1 MEEEFGIIIADGHP
15 LLRAGVRSVLQSMQ
29 GFKVLGEASEWR
41 ETLSLIKEVHPD
53 LVVMDLCLPNSGGVR
68 SLREMQRAFPSVV
81 PVILSSRSSEEHV
94 LASLDAGAKGYVLKE
109 DPLQEVSKA
118 LLSACRGQTYLSSN
132 TAHELATGYLSAR
145 RAGKVP
151 TVLEALTAREREV
164 FHLVG
169 GGKKNREV
177 AEHLYISIKTVEK
190 HRANIMRKLQLNS
203 ALELRHL
210 WNKLG
215 FGS

>member
-1 MEEEFGIIIADGHP
+1 MEEEFGVIIADGHP
-15 LLRAGVRSVLQSMQ
+15 LLRAGVKSVLQNLE
-29 GFKVLGEASEWR
+29 GFKVLGEASDWR
-41 ETLSLIKEVHPD
+41 EAMTLMKEVKPDVVVLDLSLPQG
-53 LVVMDLCLPNSGGVR
+53 GGVR
-68 SLREMQRAFPSVV
+68 SIREMQRAFPGVV
-81 PVILSSRSSEEHV
+81 SIVLSSHSNEEHV

-109 DPLQEVSKA
+109 DPLLEVCKA
-118 LLSACRGQTYLSSN
+118 LQSACHGQTYLSAN

-177 AEHLYISIKTVEK
+177 AEHLFISIKTVEK

-203 ALELRHL
+203 AHDLRLL
-210 WNKLG
+210 WRKLG

>member
-1 MEEEFGIIIADGHP
+1 MEEEIKVLIADGHP
-15 LLRAGVRSVLQSMQ
+15 LVRAGVKTVLKGVQ
-29 GFKVLGEASEWR
+29 GVKVLGEASDWR
-41 ETLSLIKEVHPD
+41 EAMSLMREAEPDVLVLDLSLPQG
-53 LVVMDLCLPNSGGVR
+53 GGVR
-68 SLREMQRAFPSVV
+68 CIRELRKSFPRVAPVV
-81 PVILSSRSSEEHV
+81 LSSRSSEDHV
-94 LASLDAGAKGYVLKE
+94 LASLDAGALGYVLKE
-109 DPLQEVSKA
+109 DPLDEVCNA
-118 LLSACRGQTYLSSN
+118 LKSVCSGKTYLSSN

-177 AEHLYISIKTVEK
+177 AEHLFISIKTVEK
-190 HRANIMRKLQLNS
+190 HRANIMRKLQLGS
-203 ALELRHL
+203 ATELRQL
-210 WNKLG
+210 WQKLG

>member
-1 MEEEFGIIIADGHP
+1 MEEEFGVIIADGHP
-15 LLRAGVRSVLQSMQ
+15 LLRAGVKSVLQNLE
-29 GFKVLGEASEWR
+29 GFKVLGEASDWR
-41 ETLSLIKEVHPD
+41 EAMTLMKEVKPDVVVLDLSLPQG
-53 LVVMDLCLPNSGGVR
+53 GGVR
-68 SLREMQRAFPSVV
+68 SIREMQRAFPGVV
-81 PVILSSRSSEEHV
+81 PVVLSSRSNEEHV

-109 DPLQEVSKA
+109 DPLQEVGKA
-118 LLSACRGQTYLSSN
+118 LQSACHGQTYLSSN

-177 AEHLYISIKTVEK
+177 AEHLFISIKTVEK

-203 ALELRHL
+203 AHDLRLL
-210 WNKLG
+210 WRKLG